1 MRTILLTALILTMVA
16 CQSTSPKLSST
27 QVSTL
32 KTLGFSQV
40 DDGWSLTLTTKPIL
54 FETGTDTLDEADKI
68 IVTKM
73 ANGLIAVGI
82 DRLRIEGHTD
92 NVGTAEFN
100 RALSLRRA
108 EVVAAE
114 FSKNGVPLANIG
126 RKGYGFDKPIADNG
140 TAQGRM
146 QNRRVTVIVPSF

>member
-1 MRTILLTALILTMVA
+1 MRTILLTALMLTMAA
-16 CQSTSPKLSST
+16 CQSNSPKLSTT

-32 KTLGFSQV
+32 KKLGFSQG

-54 FETGTDTLDEADKI
+54 FGTGTDTLDEADKI

-73 ANGLIAVGI
+73 ANGLISVGI

-92 NVGTAEFN
+92 NVGTAELN

-114 FSKNGVPLANIG
+114 FSKHGLPLANTE